1 VERCRWSVRHSISGL
16 ILEVVFEY
24 PLTGLLQS
32 WVHLGSTQQSAS
44 RARNDGPRIL
54 AGMVSPVSLLRLCL
68 GMLLVA
74 AVSAECLSLRA
85 AAQASGP
92 TTENGALERAARLEE
107 HGQFAQAEKIYLEQE
122 EHFPKNADIL
132 FHLGTLRM
140 RQSAWPEAIKYLEK
154 CRMLQPRNADV
165 LFYLAQAYY
174 LNREL
179 LEAQKA
185 IIEAARV
192 APKNSAVLQKAGEYL
207 CDGGDCGPG
216 LEDLLKARKLDP
228 ELENID
234 LDLGMAYFKLA
245 HNEEAQPI
253 LETVFRNDP
262 NNLVA
267 ALILGKIA
275 AREGNWEKA
284 RGFAEYVLAR
294 QPRNASALN
303 DQGTALVALG
313 KDEEALAPLRQALE
327 INPGL
332 FDAHFQLGRA
342 LRNLG
347 RSDDALH
354 EMELFQSIRDR
365 EHIGQTL
372 ISPDKA
378 LQNEHW
384 KECEKLL
391 NENGESAAIAYVN
404 SLAAQTHTQLS
415 ALYIVGMLYS
425 ALQRNEDAIRLL
437 SKATQVS
444 PNEADI
450 VAFLGRV
457 YLRVHNYKQSEVDL
471 KLALKMSPQNQIALV
486 GIGEMQYM
494 RGQWAE
500 AARYFDES
508 HTQEVSTLLLMCDA
522 YARAGNREKAREAAA
537 LVRAFANGDTRT
549 LEELNSY
556 GCKSDAVQPQ
566 QSARSPQ

>member
-1 VERCRWSVRHSISGL
+1 MDPPWFNSTVGLSRRER
-16 ILEVVFEY
+16 
-24 PLTGLLQS
+24 
-32 WVHLGSTQQSAS
+32 
-44 RARNDGPRIL
+44 RAML
-54 AGMVSPVSLLRLCL
+54 SPVSLLRLCL

-85 AAQASGP
+85 AAQPSGA

-107 HGQFAQAEKIYLEQE
+107 HGQFVQAEKIYVEQE
-122 EHFPKNADIL
+122 KHYPKNADIL

-140 RQSAWPEAIKYLEK
+140 RQSDWPQAIEYLEK
-154 CRMLQPRNADV
+154 CRTLHPRNADV

-174 LNREL
+174 LNRDL
-179 LEAQKA
+179 VEAQKT
-185 IIEAARV
+185 IMEAARH
-192 APKNSAVLQKAGEYL
+192 APKNAEVLQKAGEYL
-207 CDGGDCGPG
+207 CDGGDCGLG

-253 LETVFRNDP
+253 LESVFRNDP

-284 RGFAEYVLAR
+284 RGVAEYVLAR

-313 KDEEALAPLRQALE
+313 KDEEALAPLHEALE
-327 INPGL
+327 LNPGL
-332 FDAHFQLGRA
+332 SDAHFQLGRA

-372 ISPDKA
+372 VSPDKA

-384 KECEKLL
+384 KVCQKLL
-391 NENGESAAIAYVN
+391 NENGESAAIAFVN
-404 SLAAQTHTQLS
+404 SLATQTHTQLN

-437 SKATQVS
+437 TKATQVS

-471 KLALKMSPQNQIALV
+471 ELALKMSPQNQIALV
-486 GIGEMQYM
+486 GIGELQYM

-522 YARAGNREKAREAAA
+522 YARAGNRDKARDAAA

-556 GCKSDAVQPQ
+556 GCKGDAVQPQ
-566 QSARSPQ
+566 QSAHSPQ